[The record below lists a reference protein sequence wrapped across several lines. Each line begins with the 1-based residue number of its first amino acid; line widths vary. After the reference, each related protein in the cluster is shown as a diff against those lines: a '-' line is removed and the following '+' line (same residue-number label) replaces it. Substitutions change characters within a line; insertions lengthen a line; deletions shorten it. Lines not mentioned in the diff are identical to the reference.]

1 MVANRTAQVDQI
13 RGLLD
18 EFGLV
23 VPKGVP
29 RLRRELPGILEDAA
43 DGLPELAREVLAGLL
58 DQLFQDFAARRLMQV
73 VSQDMG
79 QAKIPAKSD
88 SVVNIVE
95 LRPAELNSVEL
106 AVAKDEPFMIST
118 ANGLTRAGKP
128 FGARAACRQPMKSYS
143 DRRN

>member
-43 DGLPELAREVLAGLL
+43 DGLPELAREVLAGC
-58 DQLFQDFAARRLMQV
+58 FRT
-73 VSQDMG
+73 
-79 QAKIPAKSD
+79 
-88 SVVNIVE
+88 
-95 LRPAELNSVEL
+95 LR
-106 AVAKDEPFMIST
+106 
-118 ANGLTRAGKP
+118 RAGS
-128 FGARAACRQPMKSYS
+128 CRSFLKTWAKQRSPQNLIRSLTSLNYDLLS
-143 DRRN
+143 